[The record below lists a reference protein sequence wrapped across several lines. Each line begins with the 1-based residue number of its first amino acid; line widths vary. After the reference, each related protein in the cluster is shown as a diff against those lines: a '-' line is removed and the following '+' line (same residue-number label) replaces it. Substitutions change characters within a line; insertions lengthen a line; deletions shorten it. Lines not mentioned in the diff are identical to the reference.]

1 MKKAFTYVLLPG
13 LLILAFVIPGMSAE
27 PDKIIMYS
35 DQPEWGVKV
44 FPNPVKDVLNIQ
56 YTLSEKKDIILEIR
70 DITGKKVMEE
80 KLEELTGSSET
91 SVTLSELREGIYF
104 LKFYSADKKYFKI
117 IKIQKL

>member
-13 LLILAFVIPGMSAE
+13 LLILAFVIPGKSAE

-35 DQPEWGVKV
+35 DQPAWEVKV